1 MNSESKSRKGGKGM
15 YKKIMVPLDG
25 SKLAECVF
33 PHLDSLV
40 KGGQVGE
47 VVFVRVVEPYNFS
60 LMSGEELP
68 KAEDIL
74 RLDAEARA
82 GGEQYVQTVAD
93 RAKSNGV
100 TVRGEILI
108 GRPSVKL
115 AEYAND
121 GGFDLVI
128 IATHGRSGVAR
139 WVWGS
144 VADKILRGA
153 RVPVLMIRAPGM
165 GTNTAV

>member
-1 MNSESKSRKGGKGM
+1 M

-25 SKLAECVF
+25 SKLAECVY
-33 PHLDSLV
+33 PHVEALV

-60 LMSGEELP
+60 LMSGEDVP
-68 KAEDIL
+68 KPDDIV
-74 RLDAEARA
+74 RFDAEARTA
-82 GGEQYVQTVAD
+82 GEKYIQTITD

-100 TVRGEILI
+100 TVRGEVQI

-115 AEYAND
+115 AEYANS
-121 GGFDLVI
+121 GGFDLVL
-128 IATHGRSGVAR
+128 IATHGRSGVSR

-144 VADKILRGA
+144 VADRLLRA
-153 RVPVLMIRAPGM
+153 VCVPVLMVRAPGCVP
-165 GTNTAV
+165 GI

>member
-1 MNSESKSRKGGKGM
+1 M

-33 PHLDSLV
+33 PHVESLV
-40 KGGQVGE
+40 KAGQVGE

-60 LMSGEELP
+60 LMSGEEVP
-68 KAEDIL
+68 KPDDIV
-74 RLDAEARA
+74 RFDAEARVV
-82 GGEQYVQTVAD
+82 GEKYIQNVAD

-115 AEYAND
+115 AEYANN

-128 IATHGRSGVAR
+128 IATHGRSGVSR

-144 VADKILRGA
+144 VADRLLRAVCIPILM
-153 RVPVLMIRAPGM
+153 VRAPGCVP
-165 GTNTAV
+165 GI

>member
-1 MNSESKSRKGGKGM
+1 M

-60 LMSGEELP
+60 LMSEEELP

-74 RLDAEARA
+74 RFDSEAKA
-82 GGEQYVQTVAD
+82 VGEKYIQTVAD

-100 TVRGEILI
+100 AVRGKILI

-115 AEYAND
+115 AEYANN

-128 IATHGRSGVAR
+128 IATHGRSGVSR

-144 VADKILRGA
+144 VADRLLRAVCIPILM
-153 RVPVLMIRAPGM
+153 VRAPGCVP
-165 GTNTAV
+165 GI

>member
-1 MNSESKSRKGGKGM
+1 MES
-15 YKKIMVPLDG
+15 
-25 SKLAECVF
+25 LA
-33 PHLDSLV
+33 

-47 VVFVRVVEPYNFS
+47 VVIVRVVEPYNFS

-74 RLDAEARA
+74 RFDAEARA

-100 TVRGEILI
+100 AVRGEVLI
-108 GRPSVKL
+108 GRPYVKL
-115 AEYAND
+115 AEYANN

-128 IATHGRSGVAR
+128 IATHGRSGVSR
-139 WVWGS
+139 WVMGS
-144 VADKILRGA
+144 VADRLLRAVCVPILM
-153 RVPVLMIRAPGM
+153 VRAPGCVP
-165 GTNTAV
+165 GI